1 MITNADITL
10 YNHYYDKSTRLDKWE
25 KTVIRGVHF
34 YVDHKVSV
42 GDNGLNSA
50 DVYKIRI
57 PVDADMQGEYLS
69 EDDWIARGENVMGRW
84 TLQSDDIV
92 VLGECDMNI
101 DRPAQLK
108 EAGRRYCKVTSWS
121 DNRFGGLPHWRIG
134 GV

>member
-10 YNHYYDKSTRLDKWE
+10 YNHYYDKSTRLDKWK

-50 DVYKIRI
+50 DIYKIRI
-57 PVDADMQGEYLS
+57 PVDADIQGEYLS
-69 EDDWIARGENVMGRW
+69 EDEWIARGENVMGRW

-121 DNRFGGLPHWRIG
+121 DNRFGGLQHWRIG

>member
-10 YNHYYDKSTRLDKWE
+10 YNHYYDKSTRLDKWK

-50 DVYKIRI
+50 DIYKIRI
-57 PVDADMQGEYLS
+57 PVDADIQGEYLS
-69 EDDWIARGENVMGRW
+69 EDEWIARGEHVMGRW

-134 GV
+134 GE

>member
-10 YNHYYDKSTRLDKWE
+10 YNHYYDKSTRLDKWK

-50 DVYKIRI
+50 DIYKIRI
-57 PVDADMQGEYLS
+57 PVDADIQGEYLS
-69 EDDWIARGENVMGRW
+69 EDEWIARGENVMGRW

-92 VLGECDMNI
+92 VLGECDMNM

>member
-10 YNHYYDKSTRLDKWE
+10 YNHYYDKDTRLDKWK

-42 GDNGLNSA
+42 GDNGVNSA
-50 DVYKIRI
+50 DIYKIRI
-57 PVDADMQGEYLS
+57 PVGADIQGEYLS
-69 EDDWIARGENVMGRW
+69 EDDWRACGENVMGRW
-84 TLQSDDIV
+84 TLQNDDIV

-134 GV
+134 GE

>member
-10 YNHYYDKSTRLDKWE
+10 YNHYYDKSTRLDKWK

-50 DVYKIRI
+50 DIYKIRI
-57 PVDADMQGEYLS
+57 PVDADIQGEYLS
-69 EDDWIARGENVMGRW
+69 EDEWIARGENVMGRW

>member
-10 YNHYYDKSTRLDKWE
+10 YNHYYDKSTRLDKWK

-50 DVYKIRI
+50 DIYKIRI
-57 PVDADMQGEYLS
+57 PVDADIQGEYLS

-134 GV
+134 GE

>member
-10 YNHYYDKSTRLDKWE
+10 YNHYYDKSTRLDKWK

-50 DVYKIRI
+50 DIYKIRI
-57 PVDADMQGEYLS
+57 PVDADIQGEYLS
-69 EDDWIARGENVMGRW
+69 EDEWIARGENVMGRW
-84 TLQSDDIV
+84 TLQSDDII

-101 DRPAQLK
+101 DRPAQMK

>member
-10 YNHYYDKSTRLDKWE
+10 YNHYYDKDTRLDKWHR
-25 KTVIRGVHF
+25 TVIRGVHF

-50 DVYKIRI
+50 DIYKIRI
-57 PVDADMQGEYLS
+57 PVDADIQGEYLS
-69 EDDWIARGENVMGRW
+69 EDEWIARGENVMGRW

-101 DRPAQLK
+101 ERPAELK
-108 EAGRRYCKVTSWS
+108 EARKKYCKITSWS

-134 GV
+134 GE

>member
-10 YNHYYDKSTRLDKWE
+10 YNHYYDKSTRLDKWK

-50 DVYKIRI
+50 DIYKIRI
-57 PVDADMQGEYLS
+57 PVDADIQGEYLS

>member
-10 YNHYYDKSTRLDKWE
+10 YNHYYDKSTRLDKWK

>member
-10 YNHYYDKSTRLDKWE
+10 YNHYYDKSTRLDKWK

-50 DVYKIRI
+50 DIYKIRI
-57 PVDADMQGEYLS
+57 PVDADIQGEYLS
-69 EDDWIARGENVMGRW
+69 EDEWIARGENVMGRW

-134 GV
+134 GE

>member
-10 YNHYYDKSTRLDKWE
+10 YNHYYDKGTRLDKWK
-25 KTVIRGVHF
+25 KTVIHGVHF

-42 GDNGLNSA
+42 GDNGVNSA
-50 DVYKIRI
+50 DIYKIRI
-57 PVDADMQGEYLS
+57 PVDADIQGEYLS

>member
-10 YNHYYDKSTRLDKWE
+10 YNHYYDKDTRLDKWK
-25 KTVIRGVHF
+25 KTVIHGVHF

-42 GDNGLNSA
+42 GDNGVNSA
-50 DVYKIRI
+50 DIYKIRI
-57 PVDADMQGEYLS
+57 PVDADIQGEYLS
-69 EDDWIARGENVMGRW
+69 EDDWIARRENVMGRW

-134 GV
+134 GE